1 MTDDYIYKDKDFGIY
16 CLTLYFRG
24 NKQDLSIALAELKAS
39 SKSSVDFLE
48 QFFQRKN
55 EEKEAIDKQIS
66 EWKKTYRTKKKL
78 TVSFRRLLLP
88 IAILL
93 LLTGGYFAWKALA
106 ADDRG
111 KEPENPHRLYVITT
125 SGFRARNAPSSPG
138 GSRKFFRYGDT
149 VTNLYD
155 TLNGW
160 LKFSSQEKLQ
170 YGPSKYFAT
179 ENVFKAHDS
188 LFAGFHFLPSLET
201 INSKAAFCIR
211 EFIDKSLHS
220 SVKEWHIPLQ
230 SLDAKP
236 ARHAVLSLPRA
247 VDYVK
252 VDGEGELEKYHL
264 LLVSRRHVRSTDSIN
279 HYALLLELLPNGSVI
294 KRADFPLSIP
304 EAGCYITVNNVD
316 RFLRGNINGNVFL
329 RTDKEK
335 LLRLNWSKGM
345 EAPKWEWIE

>member
-1 MTDDYIYKDKDFGIY
+1 MPDENIYNEKDFGIY

-24 NKQDLSIALAELKAS
+24 NKKDLSIALSELKAS
-39 SKSSVDFLE
+39 PKTSVEFLE

-55 EEKEAIDKQIS
+55 EEKEAVAQQIDQ
-66 EWKKTYRTKKKL
+66 WKRTYRRKQKFSVSLKKL
-78 TVSFRRLLLP
+78 ILP
-88 IAILL
+88 VAILI
-93 LLTGGYFAWKALA
+93 LLTGGYFAWKAIA
-106 ADDRG
+106 ADDIQ
-111 KEPENPHRLYVITT
+111 KEPEYPDRLYVITT
-125 SGFRARNAPSSPG
+125 SGFRARNNPSSPG

-149 VTNLYD
+149 VTTLHD

-170 YGPSKYFAT
+170 YGPLKYFAT
-179 ENVFKAHDS
+179 ESVFKAHDS
-188 LFAGFHFLPSLET
+188 LFADFHFLASLET
-201 INSKAAFCIR
+201 INSKAAFCVR

-220 SVKEWHIPLQ
+220 SVREWHIPLQ
-230 SLDAKP
+230 SLDIKP

-247 VDYVK
+247 IDHVK

-264 LLVSRRHVRSTDSIN
+264 LLVSRRNVRSADSIN

-294 KRADFPLSIP
+294 KRADFPLAIAEHS
-304 EAGCYITVNNVD
+304 CYMTVNNVD
-316 RFLRGNINGNVFL
+316 KFLRGNINGNVFL

-345 EAPKWEWIE
+345 EAPKWEWME